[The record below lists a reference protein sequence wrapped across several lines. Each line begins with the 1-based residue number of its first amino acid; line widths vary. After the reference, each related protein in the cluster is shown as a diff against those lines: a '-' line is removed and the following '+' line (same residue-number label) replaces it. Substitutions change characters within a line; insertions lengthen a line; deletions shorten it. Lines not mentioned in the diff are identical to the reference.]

1 MYNGWV
7 SDICAAAGRVCQSV
21 LDLLQMGREPP
32 RRALHTRGLGQ
43 GPRCGRLV
51 LPIGQ
56 SDAVGTAG
64 QAGGGSAVGSV
75 ARERLTCS
83 LPHQSQVLLADA
95 WSRNT
100 RPGCL
105 VDRDLTRSLTAVTV
119 VTEVR
124 WTFTAR
130 PLKASGIAAGG

>member
-7 SDICAAAGRVCQSV
+7 SNICAAAGRVCQSV

-32 RRALHTRGLGQ
+32 RRALHTRVL

-64 QAGGGSAVGSV
+64 QAGGVFGGGRCSARATHVLAASPV
-75 ARERLTCS
+75 AS
-83 LPHQSQVLLADA
+83 
-95 WSRNT
+95 
-100 RPGCL
+100 
-105 VDRDLTRSLTAVTV
+105 
-119 VTEVR
+119 
-124 WTFTAR
+124 
-130 PLKASGIAAGG
+130 AACRMRGLETHAPAA